1 MDNGITYDY
10 ITEYIRQTLEPNNEF
25 LQELE
30 KYAQENHVPIIQPE
44 VAKLIS
50 VLGIML
56 KPKKILE
63 VGTAIGYSSILMS
76 GFLHSGG
83 KIITIERYPKMIEEA
98 KKNIEKAGLEDTISI
113 LEGDAEEILPTLN
126 EEYDLVFID
135 AAKGQYLEFLNS
147 CMKLLRPGGLLIS
160 DNILYKGMI
169 ASDSLVVRRKKTIV
183 KRMRDYL
190 KYICNHEQL
199 ETSII
204 PVGDGVALSYKRS

>member
-1 MDNGITYDY
+1 MDNGIIYEY
-10 ITEYIRQTLEPNNEF
+10 ITEYIRQTIAHNNKL

-30 KYAQENHVPIIQPE
+30 NYAEENHVPIIQPE
-44 VAKLIS
+44 VAKLIG
-50 VLGIML
+50 VAGQLL

-63 VGTAIGYSSILMS
+63 IGTAIGYSAILMS
-76 GFLHSGG
+76 NFLQKDG
-83 KIITIERYPKMIEEA
+83 KITTIERYSKMIEEA
-98 KKNIEKAGLEDTISI
+98 KKNIERAGLKDTISI
-113 LEGDAEEILPTLN
+113 LEGEAEEILPTLN

-135 AAKGQYLEFLNS
+135 AAKGQYLEFLNI

-169 ASDSLVVRRKKTIV
+169 ATDNLVIRRKKTIV

-204 PVGDGVALSYKRS
+204 PIGDGVALSFKRS

>member
-1 MDNGITYDY
+1 MDNGIIYEY
-10 ITEYIRQTLEPNNEF
+10 ITEYIRQTIAHNNKL

-30 KYAQENHVPIIQPE
+30 NYAEENHVPIIQPE
-44 VAKLIS
+44 VAKLIG
-50 VLGIML
+50 VAGQLL

-63 VGTAIGYSSILMS
+63 IGTAIGYSAILMS
-76 GFLHSGG
+76 NFLQKDG
-83 KIITIERYPKMIEEA
+83 KITTIERYSKMIEEA

-113 LEGDAEEILPTLN
+113 LEGEAEEILPTLN

-135 AAKGQYLEFLNS
+135 AAKGQYLEFLNI

-169 ASDSLVVRRKKTIV
+169 ATDNLVIRRKKTIV

-204 PVGDGVALSYKRS
+204 PIGDGVALSFKRS